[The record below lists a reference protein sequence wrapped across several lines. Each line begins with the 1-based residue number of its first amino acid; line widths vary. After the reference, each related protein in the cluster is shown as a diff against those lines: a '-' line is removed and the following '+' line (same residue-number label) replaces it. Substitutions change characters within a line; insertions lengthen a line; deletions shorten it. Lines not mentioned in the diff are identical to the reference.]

1 MNAILG
7 IILKF
12 FALLF
17 FLLVGTFAFAAEDQD
32 LAKMSEGDVYESLVW
47 PSLKK
52 EFLKGGKIVFD
63 KRVIVKGPDFA
74 EDAMNVPVQFDAT
87 ALEKVG
93 GGIEEIVILVDR
105 NPIKRVLMFEPR
117 KVRPVLSFRFK
128 LEQSSPVRVAVL
140 GKDKTWRVGTT
151 WVEAAGGGCTV
162 SGASRNDGSWVKT
175 LNEVS
180 TRYFVSQ
187 SGDNIRLRARVM
199 HPMDTGLVAG
209 IPAFHLEDLVLVDGK
224 NEVWMRLQTFEPV
237 SENPLFSFDLP
248 SNAPVE
254 KLRLIGRD
262 NNGNKLDSQVR
273 N

>member
-1 MNAILG
+1 LG
-7 IILKF
+7 ISLK
-12 FALLF
+12 LLISLSF
-17 FLLVGTFAFAAEDQD
+17 VLLSLLVSLANADD
-32 LAKMSEGDVYESLVW
+32 LAKMSDGDVYQSLAW
-47 PSLKK
+47 PELKK
-52 EFLKGGKIVFD
+52 EFLKGGKVVFD
-63 KRVIVKGPDFA
+63 NRITVKGPDFA

-87 ALEKVG
+87 AVEKVG
-93 GGIEEIVILVDR
+93 GGIEQIVILVDR
-105 NPIKRVLMFEPR
+105 NPIKRVLVFEPK
-117 KVRPVLSFRFK
+117 KVKPILSFRFK
-128 LEQSSPVRVAVL
+128 LEQSSPLRVAVL
-140 GKDKTWRVGTT
+140 GKDKVWRVGTT

-162 SGASRNDGSWVKT
+162 SGATRNDGSWVKT

-209 IPAFHLEDLVLVDGK
+209 IPSFHLEDLELIDAK

-248 SNAPVE
+248 ANAPVE
-254 KLRLIGRD
+254 RLRLIGRD

-273 N
+273 

>member
-1 MNAILG
+1 MKLLISLSFVLLSSLVSLANA
-7 IILKF
+7 
-12 FALLF
+12 
-17 FLLVGTFAFAAEDQD
+17 DD
-32 LAKMSEGDVYESLVW
+32 LAKMSDGDVYQSLAW
-47 PSLKK
+47 PELKK
-52 EFLKGGKIVFD
+52 EFLKGGKVIFD
-63 KRVIVKGPDFA
+63 NRIIVKGPDFA

-87 ALEKVG
+87 AVEKVG
-93 GGIEEIVILVDR
+93 GGIEQIVILVDR
-105 NPIKRVLMFEPR
+105 NPIKRVLVFEPK
-117 KVRPVLSFRFK
+117 KVKPILSFRFK
-128 LEQSSPVRVAVL
+128 LEQSSPLRVAVL
-140 GKDKTWRVGTT
+140 GKDKVWRVGTT

-162 SGASRNDGSWVKT
+162 SGATRNDGSWVKT

-209 IPAFHLEDLVLVDGK
+209 IPSFHLEDLELIDAK

-248 SNAPVE
+248 ANAPVE
-254 KLRLIGRD
+254 RLRLIGRD

-273 N
+273 